1 MPKKCGIA
9 TFTNN
14 LLLNLQDIGLKAEL
28 FVIAAESRENHKY
41 GREVKAVIDTA
52 NHASYKKAASLLKRQ
67 RPDITLLQH
76 EYGLYGG
83 AWTDSTV
90 SEPWH
95 HYPTGSYLAELIE
108 SLPCPI
114 ITTLHTVL
122 NNLDPRREEI
132 LGRIIKRSDR
142 VVVMSQQSKKTI
154 LGQFPAVKNKL
165 VMIPHG
171 VMVTKKPAKKSVILK
186 RLNLNDGRFY
196 LGVSGLITPNK
207 KIETIIAA
215 LPKIITKYPQV
226 HLLVVG
232 QTHPQILK
240 DSGDVYRRRL
250 KKMIRQLGVDEHV
263 SFVNKYM
270 PADKLLDYLA
280 VIDIYLTIHS
290 DPEQAASGTLANAVG
305 NGLVTISTPYAYAR
319 ELLANQRGVLVPFDN
334 PAAIS
339 QAINRLIA
347 DKALYRRIQGNASS
361 YGQHMSWSR
370 VAQAYWDL
378 MEAVINER
386 QAVY

>member
-14 LLLNLQDIGLKAEL
+14 LLLNLQDIGLESDL
-28 FVIAAESRENHKY
+28 FVIAAESQENHKY
-41 GREVKAVIDTA
+41 GREVKAVIDSA
-52 NHASYKKAASLLKRQ
+52 NHASYLRAADLLKRQ
-67 RPDITLLQH
+67 RPNITLLQH

-83 AWTDSTV
+83 EWTSFTV
-90 SEPWH
+90 GDTLH
-95 HYPTGSYLAELIE
+95 HDPTGGYLAELIE

-122 NNLDPRREEI
+122 NDLDPGRKEI
-132 LGRIIKRSDR
+132 LGRIINRSGR
-142 VVVMSQQSKKTI
+142 VVVMSQQSRKI
-154 LGQFPAVKNKL
+154 IQGQFPAAKNKV

-171 VMVTKKPAKKSVILK
+171 VMVAKKPDKKSVILK
-186 RLNLNDGRFY
+186 RLNLDDGRFY

-215 LPKIITKYPQV
+215 LPKIIAKYPQV

-240 DSGDVYRRRL
+240 DSGDVYREQL
-250 KKMIRQLGVDEHV
+250 KKLVRQLGVDDHV

-280 VIDIYLTIHS
+280 VIDIHLTIHS
-290 DPEQAASGTLANAVG
+290 DPEQAASGTLANAMG
-305 NGLVTISTPYAYAR
+305 NGLVTVSTPYTYAR
-319 ELLANQRGVLVPFDN
+319 ELLANQRGVLVPFDDS
-334 PAAIS
+334 AAIS
-339 QAINRLIA
+339 RVINRLLG
-347 DKALYRRIQGNASS
+347 DKTLYRRIQRNAYA
-361 YGQHMSWSR
+361 YGRDMIWSN

-378 MEAVINER
+378 MEAVQSEHKTIL
-386 QAVY
+386 